1 MKKVLLIAALAL
13 GVVAA
18 NAQISLQ
25 GSKFYDNMSITLKGA
40 AVQNA
45 YKTGAFWKN
54 VRPNAGVEIRKQ
66 ITPCFGLGIEGEAF
80 FNKRGTAFCGP
91 SNVVDMVYAG
101 AFGALNLNNV
111 FAGYK
116 GSPRVFEIEA
126 VYGAGWLHAFTPA
139 SQCGDRNFWKAFGEN
154 GKAEQFLADRIFR
167 ANWQGATG
175 RMFQAI
181 DEASDNVF
189 ASKAGLN
196 LNFNLGAAKAWTVSL
211 KPAILWYVKSPLPK
225 YDRRQ
230 ALLELGGGVTY
241 HFPCSNGTHHF
252 VEVKPYD
259 QAEID
264 GLNAT
269 INDLRAQLAKLKSD
283 LDDCLA
289 REPQTKEV
297 IKYVD
302 KIVYKDNTGSVR
314 YVHFKQGKSVVTADQ
329 LPNVQQVAAYMK
341 SHPEA
346 KVDIKGYA
354 SPEGTKEINDKLSND
369 RAAAVKN
376 LLVNKYKIAAD
387 RISTEGCGVGDVF
400 EQPEWNRVSI
410 CTIDKA
416 EK

>member
-13 GVVAA
+13 GVVSA
-18 NAQISLQ
+18 NAQISLL
-25 GSKFYDNMSITLKGA
+25 GSKPFDNMSVTVKGA
-40 AVQNA
+40 AVQNMTN
-45 YKTGAFWKN
+45 TGAFWKN
-54 VRPNAGVEIRKQ
+54 MRANAGLEIRKQ
-66 ITPCFGLGIEGEAF
+66 LTPCFGLGIEGDAY
-80 FNKRGTAFCGP
+80 FNKRGFNFHGP
-91 SNVVDMVYAG
+91 KNVVDMLYVG

-116 GSPRVFEIEA
+116 GSPRLFEIEA
-126 VYGAGWLHAFTPA
+126 VYGAGWMHWFAPKREITPIIINA
-139 SQCGDRNFWKAFGEN
+139 MISPDYNVYPDDELTNFF
-154 GKAEQFLADRIFR
+154 
-167 ANWQGATG
+167 
-175 RMFQAI
+175 M
-181 DEASDNVF
+181 
-189 ASKAGLN
+189 SKAGLN

-211 KPAILWYVKSPLPK
+211 KPAVSWYIASPLPK
-225 YDRRQ
+225 YDRRN
-230 ALLELGGGVTY
+230 AYLELGAGITY
-241 HFPCSNGTHHF
+241 HFKNSNGTHHF

-259 QAEID
+259 QAEVD
-264 GLNAT
+264 GLNAQ
-269 INDLRAQLAKLKSD
+269 INDLRAQIAKAQAD

-354 SPEGTKEINDKLSND
+354 SPEGTKEINDKLSKD

-387 RISTEGCGVGDVF
+387 RISAEGCGVGDVF